1 MTVHVLL
8 TFDFEEWEGNYTIY
22 KADLYHKTQ
31 RVVELLRKYEVPA
44 TFFLDAET
52 TLRYSEAAE
61 LLVSGGFEL
70 ALHSDHHF
78 GASIESLAK
87 YDFSSQDSETQVARM
102 RSAIEMIRRV
112 IPQFDPKGFRSPGL
126 RWNEDLYLS
135 LSELNFMYDSSQ
147 EDKFVFW
154 PFLKGEIVVI
164 PMNCGDYD
172 SFCYKIGAK
181 YVVNNWR
188 NNFRRACQTARKQ
201 ENAYFLL
208 LAHPS
213 VSGKHQYLAILK
225 SILSYINETDA
236 EYSTCSDLA
245 KKIHR
250 T

>member
-1 MTVHVLL
+1 VLL

-135 LSELNFMYDSSQ
+135 LSKLDFMYDSSQ

-172 SFCYKIGAK
+172 SSCYKIGAK
-181 YVVNNWR
+181 YVVNSWR
-188 NNFRRACQTARKQ
+188 DNFRRACQAAKEQ

-213 VSGKHQYLAILK
+213 VSGKRQYLAMLK
-225 SILSYINETDA
+225 AILSYISETDA
-236 EYSTCSDLA
+236 EYATCSNLA
-245 KKIHR
+245 NKIQQA
-250 T
+250 